1 MIQRGYD
8 QPELGEGAHQVPD
21 AGTLETVF
29 RDQGQTGGKTAG
41 VFKPDF
47 VNCAVCCG
55 VVKEGG
61 LGRLIVLDG
70 YVMFN
75 GQLDGP
81 LIGDGGRPGDAL
93 DKGQG
98 PIVAV
103 VGRPKKIFSG
113 GISVTA

>member
-1 MIQRGYD
+1 MTSQSWEKGRIRFQMPAPWKPYS
-8 QPELGEGAHQVPD
+8 AI
-21 AGTLETVF
+21 
-29 RDQGQTGGKTAG
+29 RDRRGGKTAG

-70 YVMFN
+70 HVMFN

-93 DKGQG
+93 DKGRGQ
-98 PIVAV
+98 
-103 VGRPKKIFSG
+103 S
-113 GISVTA
+113 